1 LNQFARQV
9 HSSMARA
16 IHPFHTPM
24 DGDVLYAVSNGEVD
38 DPGLGPAE
46 LGLLA
51 SEAAWDAVLS
61 F

>member
-1 LNQFARQV
+1 
-9 HSSMARA
+9 
-16 IHPFHTPM
+16 M

-51 SEAAWDAVLS
+51 SKAAWDAVLS

>member
-1 LNQFARQV
+1 
-9 HSSMARA
+9 
-16 IHPFHTPM
+16 M